1 MFGFVQHKPPWFPWF
16 QQGPFLKQDAFKT
29 PDGSR
34 AKQKWRDVWYLKIS
48 LTYLYLTTGASCW
61 WKIVPLLLPG
71 SLSEGPKSRV
81 GRLKTSQILTQTCPP
96 LQCGGHWPVLALRA
110 LELAVERAGVG
121 PTGDRRGG
129 GAGLA
134 FQSQVD
140 GGAHA
145 ALLQVDALRA
155 ALVAQVG
162 RHQQGAGERRLRSEE
177 EKLQGES
184 TPEVEPDFKLSLFE
198 MTSFKMLTSF
208 NPMQQ
213 NQHTKFNDKLL
224 VSITVSACCFHWKQN
239 NSLLGRRRT
248 LNSKTFS
255 VL

>member
-1 MFGFVQHKPPWFPWF
+1 MKRR
-16 QQGPFLKQDAFKT
+16 LIFK
-29 PDGSR
+29 DFS
-34 AKQKWRDVWYLKIS
+34 DIFS
-48 LTYLYLTTGASCW
+48 YLTTGAR

-81 GRLKTSQILTQTCPP
+81 GCLKTSQILTQTCPP

-208 NPMQQ
+208 SRF
-213 NQHTKFNDKLL
+213 HATKPQSSVTSYWFQSQCLHVAFIENKTTACWEEGEHSTLKP
-224 VSITVSACCFHWKQN
+224 SACF
-239 NSLLGRRRT
+239 
-248 LNSKTFS
+248 KTWFFP
-255 VL
+255 L